1 MTDVNPA
8 VNPLFLR
15 EEDLRRGME
24 LLFYA
29 QRDLE
34 AECDALLAQRG
45 LGRTHQRALHFLKR
59 YPRIAVGDLLAM
71 VQVTKQTL
79 SRVLGEL
86 TAAGLVD
93 QRPEARD
100 RRRKVLALTAEGE
113 ALEAELFELQRRRL
127 ARAYRRAGAESVE
140 GFRRVL
146 TGVIDEAERQR
157 LGVPETRPATPPG
170 GAGPGRR
177 ER

>member
-34 AECDALLAQRG
+34 AECDALLARRG
-45 LGRTHQRALHFLKR
+45 LVRIHHRVLRFLRR
-59 YPRIAVGDLLAM
+59 YPRMAVGDLLGM
-71 VQVTKQTL
+71 VKVTKQTL
-79 SRVLGEL
+79 SRVLAEL
-86 TAAGLVD
+86 VRDGLVD
-93 QRPEARD
+93 QQPAARD
-100 RRRKVLALTAEGE
+100 RRRKLLALTAKGE
-113 ALEAELFELQRRRL
+113 ALESELFELQRRRL
-127 ARAYRRAGAESVE
+127 ARAFRLAGAESVE

-146 TGVIDEAERQR
+146 TGVIDEAERRR
-157 LGVPETRPATPPG
+157 LGLGDER
-170 GAGPGRR
+170 GAPDPSASPRARSGR
-177 ER
+177 